1 MGKPKLFHAMFIFVY
16 IIFHEEVLHM
26 RILIAEDERE
36 LNSVISRK
44 LMADGNHVDSCLD
57 GLMALE
63 KLSQGN
69 YDVAVLDIMMP
80 GMDGLELVR
89 QLRNEG
95 NETPVLFL
103 TARDSI
109 EDQVTGLD
117 VGGDDYLTKP
127 FALEVLSAR
136 VRALTRR
143 NSEQRSNT
151 YQVEDLTLDV
161 KYHRVMRGNVE
172 IELSSREFSILEYMM
187 RNAGVILSREQIEQ
201 YIWNYEYGG
210 NSNIVDVYIRNLR
223 KKIDEDFEPKLI
235 RTIRMVGYTI
245 RGNK

>member
-1 MGKPKLFHAMFIFVY
+1 
-16 IIFHEEVLHM
+16 M
-26 RILIAEDERE
+26 RILVAEDERD

-44 LMADGNHVDSCLD
+44 LISDGNQVDSCINGIVALD
-57 GLMALE
+57 
-63 KLSQGN
+63 KLTQGD

-89 QLRNEG
+89 RLRAEG

-103 TARDSI
+103 TALDSV

-117 VGGDDYLTKP
+117 AGGDDYLTKP

-143 NSEQRSNT
+143 NSEQHSSI
-151 YQVEDLTLDV
+151 YQVEDLTLDI
-161 KYHRVMRGNVE
+161 KRHTVMRSGTP
-172 IELSSREFSILEYMM
+172 IELSSREFSILEYLM
-187 RNAGVILSREQIEQ
+187 RNAGMVLSREQIEQ

-223 KKIDEDFEPKLI
+223 KKVDDPFEHKLI
-235 RTIRMVGYTI
+235 RTVRLVGYTI
-245 RGNK
+245 RGEK

>member
-1 MGKPKLFHAMFIFVY
+1 
-16 IIFHEEVLHM
+16 M
-26 RILIAEDERE
+26 RILVAEDERD
-36 LNSVISRK
+36 LNSVITRK
-44 LMADGNHVDSCLD
+44 LSSDGNQVDSC
-57 GLMALE
+57 GNGTIAME
-63 KLSQGN
+63 KLIHGD

-80 GMDGLELVR
+80 GLDGLEIVR
-89 QLRNEG
+89 RLRAEG

-103 TARDSI
+103 TALDSV

-143 NSEQRSNT
+143 NSEQHSSV

-161 KYHRVMRGNVE
+161 KRHIVMRSGRE
-172 IELSSREFSILEYMM
+172 IELSSREFAILEYLM
-187 RNAGVILSREQIEQ
+187 RNAGMVLSREQIEQ

-210 NSNIVDVYIRNLR
+210 SSNIVDVYIRNLR

-235 RTIRMVGYTI
+235 RTVRLVGYTI
-245 RGNK
+245 RGEK